1 MLFNSIDFLIFF
13 PIVVLFYYIIPKKV
27 RNFWLLIVS
36 YYFYMN
42 WNAKYILLLL
52 VSTIATYMFGL
63 MIDYYENRE
72 IEIRK
77 KKRNKTISLVLC
89 LIINLSILFAFK
101 YYNFFWDSISKL
113 LLYAGIQVSVPKND
127 LLLPVGISFYTFQ
140 ALSYTIDVY
149 RGEIYAERNFCKYAL
164 FVSFFPQLVAG
175 PIERSKNLLSQLS
188 KNSKMNSAEIREGIL
203 LMLWGFFLKIMIAE
217 RAAVIVNTVYD
228 NIELYKGFY
237 LILATILFAIQIYCD
252 FAGYSVIAMGAAKI
266 LGINLME
273 NFKAPYFSETVAIFW
288 RNWHISLSSW
298 FKDYVYIPLGGN
310 QKGKVRKYINNL
322 IVFLLSGLWHGA
334 SWTFVLWGG
343 INGLY
348 QIVGEVT
355 LPLKNRIKS
364 LFRINEYSFATKAMK
379 IIFTFIC
386 IDFAWI
392 FFRAENIQKAYK
404 IVMEIFTAKNVGIL
418 LDGSLYELGLER
430 FDFVILI
437 CSIAILFICDI
448 YKCCG
453 KVIRQSI
460 MKQDKWFQYCVVFIS
475 FWVLIMFGIYGVEYD
490 AGQFIYFQF

>member
-1 MLFNSIDFLIFF
+1 
-13 PIVVLFYYIIPKKV
+13 
-27 RNFWLLIVS
+27 
-36 YYFYMN
+36 
-42 WNAKYILLLL
+42 
-52 VSTIATYMFGL
+52 
-63 MIDYYENRE
+63 
-72 IEIRK
+72 
-77 KKRNKTISLVLC
+77 
-89 LIINLSILFAFK
+89 
-101 YYNFFWDSISKL
+101 
-113 LLYAGIQVSVPKND
+113 
-127 LLLPVGISFYTFQ
+127 
-140 ALSYTIDVY
+140 
-149 RGEIYAERNFCKYAL
+149 
-164 FVSFFPQLVAG
+164 
-175 PIERSKNLLSQLS
+175 
-188 KNSKMNSAEIREGIL
+188 
-203 LMLWGFFLKIMIAE
+203 
-217 RAAVIVNTVYD
+217 
-228 NIELYKGFY
+228 
-237 LILATILFAIQIYCD
+237 
-252 FAGYSVIAMGAAKI
+252 MG
-266 LGINLME
+266 
-273 NFKAPYFSETVAIFW
+273 
-288 RNWHISLSSW
+288 
-298 FKDYVYIPLGGN
+298 
-310 QKGKVRKYINNL
+310 
-322 IVFLLSGLWHGA
+322 
-334 SWTFVLWGG
+334 GG

>member
-343 INGLY
+343 
-348 QIVGEVT
+348 
-355 LPLKNRIKS
+355 
-364 LFRINEYSFATKAMK
+364 
-379 IIFTFIC
+379 
-386 IDFAWI
+386 D
-392 FFRAENIQKAYK
+392 
-404 IVMEIFTAKNVGIL
+404 
-418 LDGSLYELGLER
+418 
-430 FDFVILI
+430 
-437 CSIAILFICDI
+437 
-448 YKCCG
+448 
-453 KVIRQSI
+453 
-460 MKQDKWFQYCVVFIS
+460 
-475 FWVLIMFGIYGVEYD
+475 
-490 AGQFIYFQF
+490 